1 MYLHFSIH
9 RAALS
14 KALPFALYG
23 GGSTRTQKAA
33 EYLSVASAFA
43 CGVEYRGSEHSRGP
57 MSTCLASHARSGSC
71 RFGFVGTVTH
81 SASWPGHVK
90 SKIRLVFTAES
101 QLQSQHVWHQKQM
114 GLSSLQARVGEFSP
128 EMPGNPTQPQVAR
141 ICTLGTV
148 HLKVAGLHGP

>member
-9 RAALS
+9 RAELS

-101 QLQSQHVWHQKQM
+101 QLKASMCGIRSRWVSPHSRHAS
-114 GLSSLQARVGEFSP
+114 GSSALRCLEILHSHRL
-128 EMPGNPTQPQVAR
+128 PGSALWEQ
-141 ICTLGTV
+141 CTS
-148 HLKVAGLHGP
+148 K